1 MSARARPF
9 LTLLIAAALA
19 SGCGSADR
27 RAERYRIE
35 QAVYQ
40 AKKAE
45 TEAFLGRSR
54 PDSVGLLRL
63 RQEYLRVRGA
73 ARPPFLRG
81 ADPERAIGRE
91 ALQLVA
97 AAQTQAAR
105 FASMANRPDLALE
118 DGRWLEQHAEG
129 DVMTMRQ
136 ADFVAAG
143 TLRALGRTDDAI
155 ERMRGMLRRY
165 EPLPPPKGTSQ
176 EDEILGVPELMAQL
190 RRERGDEAG
199 AQREL
204 DYGIG
209 YFKGLLEKPRD
220 PMLEALIRARIVRA
234 DLELQRAPDA
244 LDQLTT
250 LEKVV
255 AAHPELS
262 ALTPE
267 LRYSRA
273 KIELMSHPT
282 DPRGIAMLDAF
293 ARAFPKHHLAPRALF
308 DAAVYREGNKQF
320 PAALATY
327 RQVVELYPRN
337 LDVAPAALFREAMLE
352 EQTGAWG
359 QAKATLES
367 IPVKYPRTQAA
378 VEAPITIAMRY
389 AARGDQPA
397 AMTALA
403 RAITVYEN
411 MIAADST
418 SAFAPLC
425 RYNIIRGH
433 LVLKEWDKALA
444 AVDDMA
450 AHHPRNPYTA
460 QALLDGARVAAA
472 NRQRDR
478 AAGYLQQFME
488 NFPNSPALAQVR
500 EQKEA
505 LMR

>member
-1 MSARARPF
+1 
-9 LTLLIAAALA
+9 
-19 SGCGSADR
+19 
-27 RAERYRIE
+27 
-35 QAVYQ
+35 
-40 AKKAE
+40 
-45 TEAFLGRSR
+45 
-54 PDSVGLLRL
+54 
-63 RQEYLRVRGA
+63 
-73 ARPPFLRG
+73 
-81 ADPERAIGRE
+81 
-91 ALQLVA
+91 
-97 AAQTQAAR
+97 
-105 FASMANRPDLALE
+105 
-118 DGRWLEQHAEG
+118 
-129 DVMTMRQ
+129 
-136 ADFVAAG
+136 
-143 TLRALGRTDDAI
+143 
-155 ERMRGMLRRY
+155 
-165 EPLPPPKGTSQ
+165 
-176 EDEILGVPELMAQL
+176 
-190 RRERGDEAG
+190 
-199 AQREL
+199 
-204 DYGIG
+204 
-209 YFKGLLEKPRD
+209 
-220 PMLEALIRARIVRA
+220 
-234 DLELQRAPDA
+234 
-244 LDQLTT
+244 
-250 LEKVV
+250 
-255 AAHPELS
+255 
-262 ALTPE
+262 
-267 LRYSRA
+267 
-273 KIELMSHPT
+273 
-282 DPRGIAMLDAF
+282 
-293 ARAFPKHHLAPRALF
+293 
-308 DAAVYREGNKQF
+308 
-320 PAALATY
+320 
-327 RQVVELYPRN
+327 VELYPRN

>member
-1 MSARARPF
+1 MRD
-9 LTLLIAAALA
+9 AAH
-19 SGCGSADR
+19 
-27 RAERYRIE
+27 
-35 QAVYQ
+35 
-40 AKKAE
+40 
-45 TEAFLGRSR
+45 
-54 PDSVGLLRL
+54 
-63 RQEYLRVRGA
+63 
-73 ARPPFLRG
+73 PPFLRG
-81 ADPERAIGRE
+81 SDREKRIGRE

-118 DGRWLEQHAEG
+118 DGRWMEQHAEG
-129 DVMTMRQ
+129 DTMTLRQ

-143 TLRALGRTDDAI
+143 TLRALGRTNEAV
-155 ERMRGMLRRY
+155 ERMRAMLRRY
-165 EPLPPPKGTSQ
+165 EPVPPPKGTSQ

-204 DYGIG
+204 DYGNG
-209 YFKGLLEKPRD
+209 YFKGLLEKPRE
-220 PMLEALIRARIVRA
+220 PMLEALIRARIVRT
-234 DLELQRAPDA
+234 DLELRRSPDA
-244 LDQLTT
+244 LEQVTA
-250 LEKVV
+250 LEKLV
-255 AAHPELS
+255 AAHPDLK

-293 ARAFPKHHLAPRALF
+293 AREFPKHNLAPRALF

-327 RQVVELYPRN
+327 REVVALYPRN

-352 EQTGAWG
+352 EQTGAWD

-378 VEAPITIAMRY
+378 VEAPITIATRY
-389 AARGDQPA
+389 AARGDQA
-397 AMTALA
+397 AAAAALA
-403 RAITVYEN
+403 RAITVYES
-411 MIAADST
+411 MIVTDST
-418 SAFAPLC
+418 SVFAPLC

-433 LVLKEWDKALA
+433 LVLKQWDKALA

-460 QALLDGARVAAA
+460 QALVDGARVAAA
-472 NRQRDR
+472 NGQRDR
-478 AAGYLQQFME
+478 AAGYLQLFLE
-488 NFPNSPALAQVR
+488 NFPNSPALAEVR
-500 EQKEA
+500 QQKDA